1 MSSSINAADVNKL
14 RQMTGAGMMDCKKA
28 LTESNGDFEAA
39 IDFLRKKGQK
49 ISANRADRKASEGA
63 VIALTNADRT
73 KGVVIELN
81 CETDFVA
88 KNDDFVK
95 TARDIAEAVLT
106 QDLSSLE
113 DVQNMSINGIALS
126 QRLLDEM
133 AKIGEK
139 LEVSK
144 YNVLKGN
151 NVVAYIHAGNRL
163 GVLVQMNNAPSEAN
177 LQAGRDVAMQ
187 IAAMNPVA
195 VDRDGVDSSIIEREM
210 EIGREQ
216 ARAEGKPEAMIDKI
230 AEGKLQKF
238 FKESTLL
245 QQEFVKDPSKTVAKM
260 LTDIESGLT
269 VTHFVRVALG

>member
-1 MSSSINAADVNKL
+1 MSTSINAADVNKL

-95 TARDIAEAVLT
+95 TARDIAEAVLN

-216 ARAEGKPEAMIDKI
+216 ARAEGKPDAMIDKI

-260 LTDIESGLT
+260 LTDVESGLT

>member
-1 MSSSINAADVNKL
+1 MTNISASDINKL

-28 LTESNGDFEAA
+28 LSETNGDFEAA

-49 ISANRADRKASEGA
+49 ISASRADRKASEGA
-63 VIALTNADRT
+63 VIALTNDSRT

-88 KNDDFVK
+88 KNEDFVK
-95 TARDIAEAVLT
+95 TAREIAQAALDNEPANL
-106 QDLSSLE
+106 DAL
-113 DVQNMSINGIALS
+113 NAMSIGGVAIS
-126 QRLLDEM
+126 QRLLDDM

-139 LEVSK
+139 IEVSK
-144 YNVLKGN
+144 YEIVKGE

-163 GVLVQMNNAPSEAN
+163 GVLVEMTNTPSEAN
-177 LQAGRDVAMQ
+177 LLAGKDAAMQ

-195 VDRDGVDSSIIEREM
+195 VDRSDVDATTVAREM

-216 ARAEGKPEAMIDKI
+216 ARAEGKPEAMLDKI

-238 FKESTLL
+238 YKESTLL
-245 QQEFVKDPSKTVAKM
+245 NQDFVKDPSRTVGKM
-260 LTDIESGLT
+260 LSDTEPGL
-269 VTHFVRVALG
+269 VVKRFVRIALG

>member
-1 MSSSINAADVNKL
+1 MTNISASDINKL

-28 LTESNGDFEAA
+28 LSETNGDFEAA

-49 ISANRADRKASEGA
+49 ISSSRADRKASEGA
-63 VIALTNADRT
+63 VIALTNESRT

-95 TARDIAEAVLT
+95 TARDIAQAALENEPA
-106 QDLSSLE
+106 DLDAL
-113 DVQNMSINGIALS
+113 NAMSIGGVAIS
-126 QRLLDEM
+126 QRLLDDM
-133 AKIGEK
+133 GKIGEK
-139 LEVSK
+139 IEVSK
-144 YNVLKGN
+144 YAIVHGE

-163 GVLVQMNNAPSEAN
+163 GVLVEMTNAPSEAN
-177 LQAGRDVAMQ
+177 LLAGKDSAMQ

-195 VDRDGVDSSIIEREM
+195 VDRNDVDATTVAREM

-216 ARAEGKPEAMIDKI
+216 ARAEGKPEAMLDKI

-238 FKESTLL
+238 YKESTLL
-245 QQEFVKDPSKTVAKM
+245 NQDFVKDPSKTVGKM
-260 LTDIESGLT
+260 LSDTEPGL
-269 VTHFVRVALG
+269 VVKRFVRIALG

>member
-1 MSSSINAADVNKL
+1 MTNISASDINKL

-28 LTESNGDFEAA
+28 LSETNGDFEAA

-49 ISANRADRKASEGA
+49 ISSSRADRKASEGA
-63 VIALTNADRT
+63 VIALTNESRT

-95 TARDIAEAVLT
+95 TAREIAQAALENEPA
-106 QDLSSLE
+106 DLDAL
-113 DVQNMSINGIALS
+113 NAMSIGGVAIS
-126 QRLLDEM
+126 QRLLDDM
-133 AKIGEK
+133 GKIGEK
-139 LEVSK
+139 IEVSK
-144 YNVLKGN
+144 YAIVHGE

-163 GVLVQMNNAPSEAN
+163 GVLVEMTNAPSEAN
-177 LQAGRDVAMQ
+177 LLAGKDSAMQ

-195 VDRDGVDSSIIEREM
+195 VDRNDVDATTVAREM

-216 ARAEGKPEAMIDKI
+216 ARAEGKPEAMLDKI

-238 FKESTLL
+238 YKESTLL
-245 QQEFVKDPSKTVAKM
+245 NQDFVKDPSKTVGKM
-260 LTDIESGLT
+260 LSDTEPGL
-269 VTHFVRVALG
+269 VVKRFVRIALG

>member
-1 MSSSINAADVNKL
+1 MTNISASDINKL

-28 LTESNGDFEAA
+28 LSETNGDFEAA

-49 ISANRADRKASEGA
+49 ISSSRADRKASEGA
-63 VIALTNADRT
+63 VIALTNESRT

-95 TARDIAEAVLT
+95 TAREIAQAAIDNEPA
-106 QDLSSLE
+106 DLDAL
-113 DVQNMSINGIALS
+113 NAMSIGGTAIS
-126 QRLLDEM
+126 QRLLDDM

-139 LEVSK
+139 IEVSK
-144 YNVLKGN
+144 YEIVKGE

-163 GVLVQMNNAPSEAN
+163 GVLVEMTNAPSEAN
-177 LQAGRDVAMQ
+177 LLAGKDAAMQ

-195 VDRDGVDSSIIEREM
+195 VDRSDVDANTVAREM

-216 ARAEGKPEAMIDKI
+216 ARAEGKPEAMLDKI

-238 FKESTLL
+238 YKESTLL
-245 QQEFVKDPSKTVAKM
+245 NQDFVKDPSRTVGKM
-260 LTDIESGLT
+260 LSDTEPGL
-269 VTHFVRVALG
+269 VVKRFVRIALG

>member
-1 MSSSINAADVNKL
+1 MTNISASDINKL

-28 LTESNGDFEAA
+28 LSETNGDFEAA

-49 ISANRADRKASEGA
+49 ISSSRADRKASEGA
-63 VIALTNADRT
+63 VIALTNESRT

-95 TARDIAEAVLT
+95 TAREIAQAAIDNEPA
-106 QDLSSLE
+106 DLDAL
-113 DVQNMSINGIALS
+113 NAMSIGGIAIS
-126 QRLLDEM
+126 QRLLDDM

-139 LEVSK
+139 IEVSK
-144 YNVLKGN
+144 YEIVKGE

-163 GVLVQMNNAPSEAN
+163 GVLVEMTNGPSEAN
-177 LQAGRDVAMQ
+177 LLAGKDAAMQ

-195 VDRDGVDSSIIEREM
+195 VDRSDVDATTVAREM

-216 ARAEGKPEAMIDKI
+216 ARAEGKPEAMLDKI

-238 FKESTLL
+238 YKESTLL
-245 QQEFVKDPSKTVAKM
+245 NQDFVKDPSRTVGKM
-260 LTDIESGLT
+260 LSDTEPGL
-269 VTHFVRVALG
+269 VVKRFVRIALG

>member
-1 MSSSINAADVNKL
+1 MTNISASDINKL

-28 LTESNGDFEAA
+28 LSETNGDFEAA

-49 ISANRADRKASEGA
+49 ISSSRADRKASEGA
-63 VIALTNADRT
+63 VIALTNESRT

-95 TARDIAEAVLT
+95 TARDIAQAALENEPA
-106 QDLSSLE
+106 DLDAL
-113 DVQNMSINGIALS
+113 NAMSIGGVAIS
-126 QRLLDEM
+126 QRLLDDM
-133 AKIGEK
+133 GKIGEK
-139 LEVSK
+139 IEVSK
-144 YNVLKGN
+144 YAIVHGE

-163 GVLVQMNNAPSEAN
+163 GVLVEMTNAPSEAN
-177 LQAGRDVAMQ
+177 LLAGKDAAMQ

-195 VDRDGVDSSIIEREM
+195 VDRSDVDATTVAREM

-216 ARAEGKPEAMIDKI
+216 ARAEGKPEAMLDKI

-238 FKESTLL
+238 YKESTLL
-245 QQEFVKDPSKTVAKM
+245 NQDFVKDPSRTVGKM
-260 LTDIESGLT
+260 LSDTEPGL
-269 VTHFVRVALG
+269 VVKRFVRIALG

>member
-1 MSSSINAADVNKL
+1 MTNISASDINKL

-28 LTESNGDFEAA
+28 LSETNGDFEAA

-49 ISANRADRKASEGA
+49 ISASRADRKASEGA
-63 VIALTNADRT
+63 VIALTNDSRT

-88 KNDDFVK
+88 KNEDFVK
-95 TARDIAEAVLT
+95 TAREIAQAALDNEPANL
-106 QDLSSLE
+106 DAL
-113 DVQNMSINGIALS
+113 NAMSIGGVAIS
-126 QRLLDEM
+126 QRLLDDM

-139 LEVSK
+139 IEVSK
-144 YNVLKGN
+144 YEIVKGE

-163 GVLVQMNNAPSEAN
+163 GVLVEMTNTPSDAN
-177 LQAGRDVAMQ
+177 LLAGKDAAMQ

-195 VDRDGVDSSIIEREM
+195 VDRSDVDATTVAREM

-216 ARAEGKPEAMIDKI
+216 ARAEGKPEAMLDKI

-238 FKESTLL
+238 YKESTLL
-245 QQEFVKDPSKTVAKM
+245 NQDFVKDPSRTVGKM
-260 LTDIESGLT
+260 LSDTEPGL
-269 VTHFVRVALG
+269 VVKRFVRIALG

>member
-1 MSSSINAADVNKL
+1 MTNISASDINKL

-28 LTESNGDFEAA
+28 LSETNGDFEAA

-49 ISANRADRKASEGA
+49 ISSSRADRKASEGA
-63 VIALTNADRT
+63 VIALTNESRT

-95 TARDIAEAVLT
+95 TAREIAQAALENEPA
-106 QDLSSLE
+106 DLDAL
-113 DVQNMSINGIALS
+113 NAMSIGGVAIS
-126 QRLLDEM
+126 QRLLDDM
-133 AKIGEK
+133 GKIGEK
-139 LEVSK
+139 IEVSK
-144 YNVLKGN
+144 YAIVHGE

-163 GVLVQMNNAPSEAN
+163 GVLVEMTNAPSEAN
-177 LQAGRDVAMQ
+177 LLAGKDSAMQ

-195 VDRDGVDSSIIEREM
+195 VDRNDVDATTVAREM

-216 ARAEGKPEAMIDKI
+216 ARAEGKPEAMLDKI

-238 FKESTLL
+238 YKESTLL
-245 QQEFVKDPSKTVAKM
+245 NQDFVKDSSKTVGKM
-260 LTDIESGLT
+260 LSDTEPGL
-269 VTHFVRVALG
+269 VVKRFVRIALG

>member
-1 MSSSINAADVNKL
+1 MTNISASDINKL

-28 LTESNGDFEAA
+28 LNETNGDFEAA

-49 ISANRADRKASEGA
+49 ISSSRADRKASEGA
-63 VIALTNADRT
+63 VIALTNESRT

-95 TARDIAEAVLT
+95 TAREIAQAAIDNEPA
-106 QDLSSLE
+106 DLDAL
-113 DVQNMSINGIALS
+113 NAMSIGGTAIS
-126 QRLLDEM
+126 QRLLDDM

-139 LEVSK
+139 IEVSK
-144 YNVLKGN
+144 YEIVKGE

-163 GVLVQMNNAPSEAN
+163 GVLVEMTNAPSEAN
-177 LQAGRDVAMQ
+177 LLAGKDAAMQ

-195 VDRDGVDSSIIEREM
+195 VDRSDVDANTVAREM

-216 ARAEGKPEAMIDKI
+216 ARAEGKPEAMLDKI

-238 FKESTLL
+238 YKESTLL
-245 QQEFVKDPSKTVAKM
+245 NQDFVKDPSRTVGKM
-260 LTDIESGLT
+260 LSDTEPGL
-269 VTHFVRVALG
+269 VVKRFVRIALG

>member
-1 MSSSINAADVNKL
+1 MTNISASDINKL

-28 LTESNGDFEAA
+28 LSETNGDFEAA

-49 ISANRADRKASEGA
+49 ISASRADRKASEGA
-63 VIALTNADRT
+63 VIALTNDSRT

-95 TARDIAEAVLT
+95 TAREIAQAALDNEPANLEALNAMNIGGVA
-106 QDLSSLE
+106 
-113 DVQNMSINGIALS
+113 IS
-126 QRLLDEM
+126 QRLLDDM

-139 LEVSK
+139 IEVSK
-144 YNVLKGN
+144 YELFKGD

-163 GVLVQMNNAPSEAN
+163 GVLVEMTNAPSEAN
-177 LQAGRDVAMQ
+177 LLAGKDAAMQ

-195 VDRDGVDSSIIEREM
+195 VDKGDVDTTTVAREM

-216 ARAEGKPEAMIDKI
+216 ARAEGKPEAMLDKI

-238 FKESTLL
+238 YKESTLL
-245 QQEFVKDPSKTVAKM
+245 NQDFVKDPSKTVGKM
-260 LTDIESGLT
+260 LSDTEPGL
-269 VTHFVRVALG
+269 VVKRFVRIALG